1 MVATAETTREVL
13 NQLQQT
19 FDRLRSLSKDRLD
32 AHEDLQ
38 EVWKYT
44 KELHAT
50 LQAIVQL
57 PTQYTDIISDSER
70 ERIKEEHTSVM
81 QSVKRMQRD
90 IGAVSSTNNA
100 VVAPSR
106 RMQQLQQKNAAF
118 PMDTNATTLENVN
131 TTKNTNTT
139 RDTTSNA
146 FPTTHPTLK
155 ASTTQTPP
163 HPASPHPQHEQSL
176 HNEYSDDNTHDM
188 LMSMDSS
195 SDTNSLLGTT
205 AGPNKESSQTSVVS
219 DPPTIVQLNSTRSR
233 TNKMHPRTDTRARV
247 ESKYT
252 LLSLPRHISNASDT
266 GRKQKLTMV
275 RQSGKGRVT
284 PVTLQHN
291 LYTEP
296 SRRLHNRR
304 LKMQRSL

>member
-32 AHEDLQ
+32 AHEDMQ

-57 PTQYTDIISDSER
+57 PAQYTDIIDDKER
-70 ERIKEEHTSVM
+70 KRIKEEHTSIM
-81 QSVKRMQRD
+81 QSVKRMQKD
-90 IGAVSSTNNA
+90 IGELSSPNGGVVSPRRVGQVQQNK
-100 VVAPSR
+100 VA
-106 RMQQLQQKNAAF
+106 L
-118 PMDTNATTLENVN
+118 PMDSNATTIGRVD
-131 TTKNTNTT
+131 TTKNTT
-139 RDTTSNA
+139 RDASNA
-146 FPTTHPTLK
+146 FPTTAPTPHV
-155 ASTTQTPP
+155 STTQTSPP
-163 HPASPHPQHEQSL
+163 PSSPQSPL
-176 HNEYSDDNTHDM
+176 DQQLYNEHSDDNTHDM

-205 AGPNKESSQTSVVS
+205 AGPSKESSQTSVVS